1 MLRFLSLFVIA
12 AIATG
17 QLYNTSLFSP
27 GANLIVNPT
36 FSTPDIG
43 GVMTQYYTP
52 GGISGWTFPNGQIVT
67 ISTLC
72 TFFVGSPCLT
82 NATQGFDLDVSFF
95 YELLSQAVSITNSA
109 QYLLTVEWLEAVVS
123 PIGKS
128 FEIKINSTSL
138 ANITITTNNYTG
150 NVNQYIVNGNPGLM
164 NISFQQFGAP
174 PDGLG
179 PLMTGIYL
187 QELLPI
193 GAPPPPPPPPVVPPV
208 VPPAVPQST

>member
-1 MLRFLSLFVIA
+1 MLRFTSLFLIA

-27 GANLIVNPT
+27 GTNLIVNPN
-36 FSTPDIG
+36 FASPNIG

-52 GGISGWTFPNGQIVT
+52 GGIPGWTFPNGQIVT

-72 TFFVGSPCLT
+72 SSFLGSPCPT
-82 NATQGFDLDVSFF
+82 NATQGFDLDVSNF
-95 YELLSQAVSITNSA
+95 YELLSQAVSITNST

-128 FEIKINSTSL
+128 FEIKINSSSL
-138 ANITITTNNYTG
+138 ANITITTNAYTG
-150 NVNQYIVNGNPGLM
+150 NVNQYIVNGSPGLM
-164 NISFQQFGAP
+164 SISFQQFGAA

-179 PLMTGIYL
+179 PLLTGIYL

-193 GAPPPPPPPPVVPPV
+193 GAPPPPPPPPPPP
-208 VPPAVPQST
+208 VPPAAVSQST